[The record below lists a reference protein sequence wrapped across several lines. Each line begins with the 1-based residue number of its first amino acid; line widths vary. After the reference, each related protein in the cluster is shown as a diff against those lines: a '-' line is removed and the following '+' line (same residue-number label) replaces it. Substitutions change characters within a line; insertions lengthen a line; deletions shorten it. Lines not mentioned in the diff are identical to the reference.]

1 MRERKAGIRMMSLE
15 TANDLKE
22 SGLKWEPNFG
32 DMYWWSGETNVVD
45 KHEQGHANT
54 MKSSAVFLPRLDQLL
69 AEIEKRECA
78 WELSVDEADKPPYAI
93 CLSSTSK
100 EIGQKWF
107 QADSPEEAA
116 AQALI
121 WILEQ
126 EVR

>member
-1 MRERKAGIRMMSLE
+1 MISLE
-15 TANDLKE
+15 TAKKLKE
-22 SGLKWEPNFG
+22 AGLEWEPKINDEYRGQLLERLMQFDESYPVYG
-32 DMYWWSGETNVVD
+32 YRAKKVTLV
-45 KHEQGHANT
+45 
-54 MKSSAVFLPRLDQLL
+54 PCLDQLL
-69 AEIEKRECA
+69 SEIEKRECV
-78 WELSVDEADKPPYAI
+78 WELSVDEVDKPPYAI

-107 QADSPEEAA
+107 QADSPEEAT